1 MDGRP
6 SPEMAATDPLP
17 PIDAAPLLPIVEAH
31 LLELLRS
38 LSPEDWEK
46 PTLAPRWSVRE
57 VACHLLD
64 TQLRKLSMVRDGHV
78 AVRPEIRS
86 EADLL
91 GFVNG
96 LNAEGVAFYRRLS
109 APLLI
114 SLMEVASAQSAA
126 FHASLDPMAAA
137 AFPVSWAG
145 ESASPNWFDTAREL
159 TERWHHQQQIRE
171 AVGRPGILTPEL
183 YRPVLDCFLRALPHR
198 YRTVGAPAGS
208 LAVFT
213 IAGEAGGRW
222 YLHRDAGGWRLVRGE
237 TGRRLSETT
246 IPQEIAWRIFTKG
259 ISREAALTRVVVEG
273 DREVGLHVLGL
284 LAIIG

>member
-213 IAGEAGGRW
+213 IAGDAGGRW
-222 YLHRDAGGWRLVRGE
+222 YLHRDAGRWRLVQGE

-246 IPQEIAWRIFTKG
+246 IPQEIAWRVFTKG
-259 ISREAALTRVVVEG
+259 ISREAALARVVVEG
-273 DREVGLHVLGL
+273 DREIGLHVLGL

>member
-1 MDGRP
+1 MDACDGT
-6 SPEMAATDPLP
+6 EMAAPDPLP

-38 LSPEDWEK
+38 LSPEDWQR
-46 PTLAPRWSVRE
+46 PTLAPRWNVRE

-78 AVRPEIRS
+78 VERPEIRS
-86 EADLL
+86 DADLL
-91 GFVNG
+91 AFVNG
-96 LNAEGVAFYRRLS
+96 LNEAGVAFYRKLS
-109 APLLI
+109 GPLLI

-126 FHASLDPMAAA
+126 FHAGLDPMAPA

-171 AVGRPGILTPEL
+171 AVGQPGILTPQL
-183 YRPVLDCFLRALPHR
+183 YRPVLDCFLRGLPHR
-198 YRTVGAPAGS
+198 YRTVEAPAGS

-222 YLHRDAGGWRLVRGE
+222 YLHRGPDAWRLVRGE

-259 ISREAALTRVVVEG
+259 ISRAEALARVGVEG
-273 DREVGLHVLGL
+273 DREVGLQVLGL